1 MRPHDHRRRRWR
13 RVAAALSLVALAVAA
28 LSFDFRHPATP
39 APLAAHA
46 QPDSSAA
53 RWIERADTLA
63 RGETLSAL
71 LARGGVTGIDAARA
85 LAAAPGL
92 DQRRVRAGTPVVL
105 RTRAS
110 DSIPSEIVLHLA
122 VDRRLLV
129 RRDSSGWTGEE
140 VRIPWTH
147 DTVAVSGVIQT
158 NLYDAIDAG
167 AERTLPPE
175 ARAELAW
182 SLADIYEYR
191 VDMSRELQ
199 QGDAFRLL
207 FVRSMGAGGAVRVG
221 PILVARFTLSGSTVD
236 AIRFAADSTR
246 PEYFDQT
253 GKSLRAAFLRAPLA
267 FRRISSVFGRRKHPV
282 LGTWRQHKG
291 TDYAASSG
299 TPVRSVGAG
308 TVIYA
313 GRRGGYGNVV
323 EVRHRNGFV
332 TRYGHLRGFASSS
345 RRGRAVGI
353 GQTIG
358 FVGMTGLATGPHLH
372 FEVLV
377 NGVHR
382 DPRIALRNKG
392 GLPVPQ
398 GKRAQFDSVRGTM
411 LAALDAAE
419 QSRELA
425 AR

>member
-1 MRPHDHRRRRWR
+1 MRPHHHRRRRWR
-13 RVAAALSLVALAVAA
+13 RIAAAGSLIVLAIAA
-28 LSFDFRHPATP
+28 LSFDFNHPVTP

-53 RWIERADTLA
+53 RWSQRVDTL
-63 RGETLSAL
+63 RLGETLSAL
-71 LARGGVTGIDAARA
+71 LARGGVRGLDAVRA

-92 DQRRVRAGTPVVL
+92 DQRRVRAGTAIVL
-105 RTRAS
+105 RTQAP
-110 DSIPSEIVLHLA
+110 DSIPSEIVLHLD
-122 VDRRLLV
+122 VDRRLHV
-129 RRDSSGWTGEE
+129 RRDSGGWSGEE
-140 VRIPWTH
+140 VRLPWTD

-158 NLYDAIDAG
+158 NLYDAIDSG
-167 AERTLPPE
+167 AANTLPRE

-199 QGDAFRLL
+199 SGDAFKLL
-207 FVRSMGAGGAVRVG
+207 FIRSVAPNGAVRVG
-221 PILVARFTLSGSTVD
+221 PILVARFTLSGTTIEAV
-236 AIRFAADSTR
+236 RFAADSSR
-246 PEYFDQT
+246 PEYYDQA

-291 TDYAASSG
+291 TDYAAASG

-308 TVIYA
+308 TVIFA
-313 GRRGGYGNVV
+313 GRKGGYGNVV

-332 TRYGHLRGFASSS
+332 SRYGHLRGFASAA
-345 RRGRAVGI
+345 RRGKVVSI

-358 FVGMTGLATGPHLH
+358 YVGMTGLATGPHLH

-377 NGVHR
+377 NGVQR
-382 DPRIALRNKG
+382 DPRRALRGKG
-392 GLPVPQ
+392 GLPVPAA
-398 GKRAQFDSVRGTM
+398 KRAEFESVRGTM
-411 LAALDAAE
+411 LAALDAPE
-419 QSRELA
+419 RSRELA